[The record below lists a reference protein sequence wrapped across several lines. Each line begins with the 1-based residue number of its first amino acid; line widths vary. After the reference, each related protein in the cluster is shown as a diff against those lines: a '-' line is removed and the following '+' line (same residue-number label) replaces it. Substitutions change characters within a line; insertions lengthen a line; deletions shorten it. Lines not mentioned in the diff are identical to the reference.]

1 MLDFALVVDAQTKEA
16 GAYALSLAK
25 LMDAHLTSVPT
36 DIESALADQINAE
49 LRYDL
54 ILAEQSERREA
65 IERVAAEIASQ
76 GLAAGLPVD
85 SLRLANAGDNAI
97 EALERALRVFDLN
110 IVEQAYGKRGE
121 ARPRMIETMVFDVG
135 RPVLII
141 PYIQTQAASLRSAL
155 VAWDGSAPAARALG
169 DAVPILKRAD
179 RVEVVRIGGKESERQ
194 GGALVTR
201 HLARHGID
209 AVFKQVPSSK
219 DVGNTLLSHAVD
231 VSADFLVM
239 GAFGHSRLRE
249 AIFGGATR
257 TLLHSMTLPVLLS
270 R

>member
-1 MLDFALVVDAQTKEA
+1 MLDLALVVDAQTKEA

-25 LMDAHLTSVPT
+25 LIDAHLTSVPT
-36 DIESALADQINAE
+36 DVESALADQINAE
-49 LRYDL
+49 LRYDM

-65 IERVAAEIASQ
+65 IEKIAAEIASQ
-76 GLAAGLPVD
+76 GMAAGLPVEL
-85 SLRLANAGDNAI
+85 LRVANAGDNAM
-97 EALERALRVFDLN
+97 EALAQALRVFDLN
-110 IVEQAYGKRGE
+110 IVEQAYGKKSD
-121 ARPRMIETMVFDVG
+121 ARPRTIETMVFDIG
-135 RPVLII
+135 RPVLIV
-141 PYIQTQAASLRSAL
+141 PYIQKQSASLGSVL

-194 GGALVTR
+194 KGAMVTK

-209 AVFKQVPSSK
+209 AVFKQIPSSG
-219 DVGNTLLSHAVD
+219 DVGDTLLSHAVD
-231 VSADFLVM
+231 VDADFLVM

-257 TLLHSMTLPVLLS
+257 TLLQSMTLPVLLS